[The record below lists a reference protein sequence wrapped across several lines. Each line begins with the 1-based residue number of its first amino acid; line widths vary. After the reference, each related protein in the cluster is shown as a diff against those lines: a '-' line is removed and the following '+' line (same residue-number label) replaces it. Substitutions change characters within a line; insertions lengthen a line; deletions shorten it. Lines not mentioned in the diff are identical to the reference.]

1 MWSCRWLPCK
11 SFNNQK
17 FCLGVGW
24 KKNNHDIWRS
34 CVLVNNGGFGSINI
48 VFIIGFALS
57 LGPVPWIIMSE
68 IFPTDARGVAS
79 SIATGANW
87 LSNLIVVLL
96 FPTIKDKVGANSFF
110 IFAGGMVLFI
120 LFTILVVYETKNKTI
135 EELTKDI

>member
-1 MWSCRWLPCK
+1 LALVGRKTIMI
-11 SFNNQK
+11 FGEVV
-17 FCLGVGW
+17 CLLTMV
-24 KKNNHDIWRS
+24 
-34 CVLVNNGGFGSINI
+34 VLGLSILFKESSPI
-48 VFIIGFALS
+48 LSYVSVASVCIFIIGFALS